1 MKKIVSLATAIAI
14 LSLWVLSSCDKDDN
28 TSEEDGIVGK
38 WVMVTT
44 ELKDC
49 DDTDNNNL
57 FNYECDPGDDCR
69 YLRFKNDDTYESILK
84 TGAKGGT
91 YEISG
96 NMITRC
102 PDDDDDCDEPVSF
115 VLDGNTLVTTSVGA
129 TCTEVHTFSRTEN

>member
-1 MKKIVSLATAIAI
+1 MKKIVSLTKAIAI
-14 LSLWVLSSCDKDDN
+14 FSLWALSSCDKDDTTPDDN
-28 TSEEDGIVGK
+28 GIVGK

-49 DDTDNNNL
+49 VDTDNNNL

-84 TGAKGGT
+84 VGTKGGT

-96 NMITRC
+96 DRITMC
-102 PDDDDDCDEPVSF
+102 PDGDDCDGPVSF
-115 VLDGNTLVTTSVGA
+115 VLDGNTLVTTSVGE
-129 TCTEVHTFSRTEN
+129 TCTEVHTFSRSGN